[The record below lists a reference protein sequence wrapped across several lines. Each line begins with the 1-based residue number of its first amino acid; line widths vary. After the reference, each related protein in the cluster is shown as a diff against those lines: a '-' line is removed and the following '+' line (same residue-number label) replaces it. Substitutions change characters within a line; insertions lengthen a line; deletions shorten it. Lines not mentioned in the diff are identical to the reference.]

1 MKRHEFQFEYF
12 PNNPLIGIHFN
23 QCEMQIEEKW
33 EPARIL
39 ELGFFIFKFRYIN
52 VMKTISLFHQI
63 LLCMLLN

>member
-1 MKRHEFQFEYF
+1 MKRHEFQFDYF

-52 VMKTISLFHQI
+52 IRYRK
-63 LLCMLLN
+63 